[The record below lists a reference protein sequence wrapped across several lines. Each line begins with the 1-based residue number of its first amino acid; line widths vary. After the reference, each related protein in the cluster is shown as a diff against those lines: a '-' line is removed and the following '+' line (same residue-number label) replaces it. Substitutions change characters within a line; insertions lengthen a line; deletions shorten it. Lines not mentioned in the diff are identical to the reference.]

1 MRLAVIG
8 GGLIGVATALA
19 LARRN
24 HSVVLFE
31 RLPQL
36 AGEASHANGGLLTPS
51 QGDPWN
57 APGIL
62 GVLLRSLGREDAAVL
77 LRLRA
82 VPRLARWGLRF
93 LRNARPAT
101 YHATTEAQTRLAVYS
116 HRRLAALTAEFGLA
130 YDLSTVG
137 TLKVYRDPAALEH
150 AAALA
155 KMVEPLGV
163 PCRRLAPSQLTEVE
177 PALTYAAG
185 GLVGGLHFPEDRA
198 GDARL
203 FTLALAQSATQAGV
217 EIRAGTAVTGFERSN
232 GRVAAVLT
240 AAGREAV
247 EGAVLCGGVGS
258 PALARKLGFRLPIA
272 PVKGYSITFDV
283 PSSRWG
289 QAGLPTQPVVDDGR
303 HIAVT
308 PLGRRLRFVGT
319 AEFTGEDRS
328 INLARIANL
337 VRTAE
342 GLYPQLKEALQG
354 QEGVPWACLRPMT
367 PDCLPVLGASP
378 VANLWINAGHGY
390 LGWTTGAGAA
400 EAVADLVS
408 GERPALDLAP
418 YGLGRFG

>member
-8 GGLIGVATALA
+8 GGLIGAATALA

-62 GVLLRSLGREDAAVL
+62 GVLLRSLGKEDAAVL

-82 VPRLARWGLRF
+82 IPRLARWGLRF
-93 LRNARPAT
+93 LSNAKPAT

-116 HRRLAALTAEFGLA
+116 HQRLAALTAEFGLA

-150 AAALA
+150 AAGLA
-155 KMVEPLGV
+155 KLVQPLGV
-163 PCRRLAPSQLTEVE
+163 PFRRLAPSQLTEVE

-203 FTLALAQSATQAGV
+203 FTLALAEAATAAGV
-217 EIRAGTAVTGFERSN
+217 EIRAGTSVTGFERRE
-232 GRVAAVLT
+232 GRIAAVLT
-240 AAGREAV
+240 ATGRESV
-247 EGAVLCGGVGS
+247 EGVVLCGGVGS

-272 PVKGYSITFDV
+272 PVKGYSITFDG
-283 PSSRWG
+283 RG
-289 QAGLPTQPVVDDGR
+289 QPGLPTQPVVDDGR

-319 AEFTGEDRS
+319 AEFTGEDRT
-328 INLARIANL
+328 INPARIANL
-337 VRTAE
+337 VKTAE

-354 QEGVPWACLRPMT
+354 QEGFPWACLRPMT